1 MGASLS
7 MVQTHDHN
15 GARLWLWSSLCLGY
29 TLCFLGGLWIVLLA
43 WQKGIVWGL
52 GCLFLPVLQLVYVA
66 LNWKQTKS
74 AFFLLL
80 AGFAASFVSG
90 VIGR

>member
-1 MGASLS
+1 VAL
-7 MVQTHDHN
+7 VL
-15 GARLWLWSSLCLGY
+15 LWVGY
-29 TLCFLGGLWIVLLA
+29 ALCFVGGLWVVVLA

-52 GCLFLPVLQLVYVA
+52 GCLFFPVLQLVYVA

-80 AGFAASFVSG
+80 AGLAALFVSG
-90 VIGR
+90 AIGK